1 MLLPVAQML
10 FCDSTYP
17 STWQT
22 LCIYKLFAAESPVE
36 NAKRRRFN
44 KIAAGGRVLLEQVYG
59 TWKVQFPYL
68 RETMRLNMENCV
80 TVIITTALL
89 HNILVLQ
96 GNGYLE
102 DSEVSSDD
110 SEPDVDMAD
119 ADNNEGQ
126 ALVLDNS
133 VQTALKEEF

>member
-1 MLLPVAQML
+1 MLL
-10 FCDSTYP
+10 CDSAYP
-17 STWQT
+17 STRQT
-22 LCIYKLFAAESPVE
+22 LCIYKLFAAEGPVE

-44 KIAAGGRVLLEQVYG
+44 KIAAGGRVLVEQVYG
-59 TWKVQFPYL
+59 TWKVRFPYL

-80 TVIITTALL
+80 TVIIATALL
-89 HNILVLQ
+89 HNFLVLQ

-102 DSEVSSDD
+102 DPEVSSDD
-110 SEPDVDMAD
+110 SEPDVDNTD
-119 ADNNEGQ
+119 ADNDEGQ

>member
-1 MLLPVAQML
+1 MLL
-10 FCDSTYP
+10 CDSAYP

-22 LCIYKLFAAESPVE
+22 LSIYKLFAAEGQVE

-44 KIAAGGRVLLEQVYG
+44 KIAAGGRVLVEQVYG
-59 TWKVQFPYL
+59 TWKARFPYL
-68 RETMRLNMENCV
+68 RETMRLNMENCA
-80 TVIITTALL
+80 TVIIATALL
-89 HNILVLQ
+89 HDFLVLQ

-102 DSEVSSDD
+102 DPEVSSDD
-110 SEPDVDMAD
+110 SEPDVDNAD

>member
-1 MLLPVAQML
+1 MLL
-10 FCDSTYP
+10 CDSAYP
-17 STWQT
+17 STWQI
-22 LCIYKLFAAESPVE
+22 LCIYKFFAAKGPVD
-36 NAKRRRFN
+36 NSKRRRFN
-44 KIAAGGRVLLEQVYG
+44 KIAAGGKLLVEQVYG
-59 TWKVQFPYL
+59 TWKARFPYL

-80 TVIITTALL
+80 TVIIATALL
-89 HNILVLQ
+89 HNFLVLQ

-110 SEPDVDMAD
+110 SETDINNAD
-119 ADNNEGQ
+119 ANNNEGQ